1 MKRFLLAIALICSPM
16 VMKTHAQDNMKAFP
30 PADPGM
36 VRFVLNLPSQEDED
50 AFKVELIVGKTVET
64 DKHNRF
70 FFGGSVEAVNI
81 EGWGF
86 TRYVLKDLGPMA
98 GTLMGVDPSEPKVK
112 RFISTGGEP
121 KLLRYNSKLPLVVY
135 VPEGVEVKYRLWK
148 ADPTPTAMEKG

>member
-1 MKRFLLAIALICSPM
+1 MKKLLLAIAFICSPM

-30 PADPGM
+30 PAEPGM
-36 VRFVLNLPSQEDED
+36 VRFVLHLPTQEDED

-70 FFGGSVEAVNI
+70 FFGGSVESVNI

-86 TRYVLKDLGPMA
+86 TRFVLKELGPMA
-98 GTLMGVDPSEPKVK
+98 GTLMGVDPSEPKVN

-121 KLLRYNSKLPLVVY
+121 KLLRYNSKLPVVVY

-148 ADPTPTAMEKG
+148 ADPAPTAMEKG

>member
-98 GTLMGVDPSEPKVK
+98 GTLMAVEPSEPKVK